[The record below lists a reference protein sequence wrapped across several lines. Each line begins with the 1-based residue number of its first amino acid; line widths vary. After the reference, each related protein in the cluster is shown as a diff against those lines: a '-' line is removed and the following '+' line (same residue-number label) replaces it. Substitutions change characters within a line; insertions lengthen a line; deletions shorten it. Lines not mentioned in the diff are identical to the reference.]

1 MTSDHHANFIVR
13 ATTRASVDE
22 AWLLVTDWPAQS
34 RWIAFTKVE
43 IGRSDDGVG
52 TRFTGRTKVGPVW
65 FDDPMEVVVW
75 EPPVDGARGYCKVQ
89 KFGPWI
95 LGSAEIE
102 VEAAEDDSGRTTV
115 TWKESIQ
122 LRGVAPIFNPLVRG
136 MGGVLFRATLRK
148 AITELDARH
157 PVS

>member
-1 MTSDHHANFIVR
+1 MTKEHYSNITIQG
-13 ATTRASVDE
+13 TTAVSVGD
-22 AWLLVTDWPAQS
+22 AWALVTDWPAQS
-34 RWIAFTKVE
+34 RWIAFTKVV
-43 IGRSDDGVG
+43 IVKSDDGLG

-102 VEAAEDDSGRTTV
+102 VEAAKDDPGRTTV
-115 TWKESIQ
+115 T
-122 LRGVAPIFNPLVRG
+122 
-136 MGGVLFRATLRK
+136 
-148 AITELDARH
+148 
-157 PVS
+157 